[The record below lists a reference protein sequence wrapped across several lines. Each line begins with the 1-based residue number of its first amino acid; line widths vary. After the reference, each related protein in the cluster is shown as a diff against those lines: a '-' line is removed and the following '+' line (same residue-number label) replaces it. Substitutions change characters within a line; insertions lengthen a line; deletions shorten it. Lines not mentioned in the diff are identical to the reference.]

1 MSTKAQRKYTRSGF
15 PKPYEKDEYNH
26 DEVVWVFIRK
36 DLPYWPAQIKTGGTI
51 FSSKK
56 QKTTKGLRKIT
67 VVTFNDPDHSVV
79 IQTPE
84 NIMNDTTKHPK
95 RKKDTHKTRTM
106 DRKCLLHW
114 EAKTKKNDPIDY
126 DHVLNEYTKR
136 MKLSG
141 VDDIDESIFK
151 EWNDIA
157 LDQAEKELGRLFD
170 VQRYNVTRKEEE
182 EKQQKAL
189 EEEEERKESM
199 KGEIYD
205 GRINGQGW
213 ILEVGDRIS
222 YYPEN
227 QLRNSNKPITTTI
240 IHLRD
245 KYGTTRLQ
253 CTAPVGVECDG
264 APPFWETEIQKL
276 PAEDDMNPIF
286 YPLKQCMFVPG
297 EMDNKIDQEL
307 FKVRKKFNKKMK
319 KAGWGSMM
327 HNSMDTEA
335 NDTTTHNKQKQQKK
349 QKHPSSGSGKKK
361 RNRKRKRR
369 LCDSDTTD
377 SDVVIL
383 NNNTN
388 NASTPSRNIRN
399 NKEDVQFSFDK
410 RTTRRGTKSKTS
422 DKTREESKDTNAN
435 PPRKKRRLNA
445 RRASGTRDMPVIIE
459 GSPIEV
465 EEEIDNNDCNDK
477 MNVDSEDEPI
487 LPSECIPFPPET
499 KKMECDDTTDT
510 SPKKSKRRLRSNA
523 KQTTKKKCT
532 KQKQSPKQ
540 KRKRKKTEKGKMS
553 DIASLKKNNSNGKST
568 TKRFLDDL
576 MDKKPPTRKGNKKKK
591 KQQKKGKKG
600 DDAKKDDTNCDDDS
614 DDIWNDLFAFGKTLK

>member
-213 ILEVGDRIS
+213 ILEVGDRIL
-222 YYPEN
+222 YYPET

-399 NKEDVQFSFDK
+399 NKEDV
-410 RTTRRGTKSKTS
+410 
-422 DKTREESKDTNAN
+422 
-435 PPRKKRRLNA
+435 
-445 RRASGTRDMPVIIE
+445 
-459 GSPIEV
+459 
-465 EEEIDNNDCNDK
+465 
-477 MNVDSEDEPI
+477 DSEDEPI

-540 KRKRKKTEKGKMS
+540 RCVPYTKQPMDKSVPQPIEPTESTSNGTSSNAFDDCAMDQMSEEDMMSPQEAKEKADLWDQLDSTWREEWSKNNCELFKKGANTQIKEYCEMYLKYWKSVEVHQNKTQKNKRKE
-553 DIASLKKNNSNGKST
+553 LK
-568 TKRFLDDL
+568 
-576 MDKKPPTRKGNKKKK
+576 
-591 KQQKKGKKG
+591 
-600 DDAKKDDTNCDDDS
+600 
-614 DDIWNDLFAFGKTLK
+614 